1 MSITVPEKNWFRPA
15 EGAERLW
22 VGLAL
27 VWCIVMFVVMSFWHI
42 KGKQNSTGEAYSVEP
57 QRFSERVD
65 LFVVRAGFGEVV
77 GHGAWC

>member
-42 KGKQNSTGEAYSVEP
+42 KGKQNSTGEGLLRRTAKI
-57 QRFSERVD
+57 QLAR
-65 LFVVRAGFGEVV
+65 
-77 GHGAWC
+77 